1 MRVPEPFRSFSVPPT
16 QTLASLGP
24 QPLEPGRDLR
34 GITAGFVVAL
44 LILAALGIDV
54 LVNSLEVRAL
64 SAERTQTRQ
73 LLAELNELY
82 SELQEAEIALLS
94 YRSTGDSAHLAGVAD
109 ARQAAHAH
117 LAELGRL
124 GQGHAAGNAAQARI
138 EQLARQRLDQLAS
151 AAAAPPAR
159 AMEEA
164 VRQALPDAATLLGL
178 RVAVGRREAA
188 LTELL
193 DTRTANAD
201 ARLQRSLVMLPAAG
215 ALSVALLLAAF
226 VWLRREITQRR
237 AGAAALRA
245 ANAQLAQ
252 DLVDRQRSAHELH
265 LKNVELEAATLRAQ
279 SADRVK
285 SAFLATMSHEL
296 RTPLNSIIGFTAIL
310 LQELAGPINPE
321 QRKQLEMVRNS
332 SRHLLALIN
341 DVLDISKIEAGEL
354 KVRREPVGLREVIEG
369 AVAVVRPLAER
380 KRLAVAV
387 SVGHGVDEVLGDRRR
402 VQQILLNLLGNAV
415 KFTASGGIS
424 ISAELEAGRACVRV
438 ADSGIGI
445 PAEDLPHLFTPF
457 RQVDT
462 GLAREQEG
470 SGLGLAICRRLAEL
484 MDGSMAAS
492 SEPGRGSVF
501 SLTLPVAQGAPA

>member
-1 MRVPEPFRSFSVPPT
+1 MPT
-16 QTLASLGP
+16 TTALPSPDLPRPDRARG
-24 QPLEPGRDLR
+24 LR

-44 LILAALGIDV
+44 LILASLGIDV
-54 LVNSLEVRAL
+54 LANSLEVRAL
-64 SAERTQTRQ
+64 SAERTQTRK
-73 LLAELNELY
+73 LLVELNGLY
-82 SELQEAEIALLS
+82 SELQEAEIALLG
-94 YRSTGDSAHLAGVAD
+94 YRSTGDDAHLAGVTD

-117 LAELGRL
+117 LAALARL
-124 GQGHAAGNAAQARI
+124 GQGYAARNAAQARI
-138 EQLARQRLDQLAS
+138 EQLAQQRLDQLAR

-159 AMEEA
+159 EMEGA
-164 VRQALPDAATLLGL
+164 VRKPLPDAATLVAL
-178 RVAVGRREAA
+178 RVAVGRHEAT
-188 LTELL
+188 LTGLL
-193 DTRTANAD
+193 DARTAKAD
-201 ARLQRSLVMLPAAG
+201 ARLQRGLVMLPAAG
-215 ALSVALLLAAF
+215 ALSVVLLLTAF
-226 VWLRREITQRR
+226 VWLRREIVQRR
-237 AGAAALRA
+237 EGDAALRA
-245 ANAQLAQ
+245 ANAQLAD
-252 DLVDRQRSAHELH
+252 DLVERHRSAQELH
-265 LKNVELEAATLRAQ
+265 LKNMELEAATVRAQ

-310 LQELAGPINPE
+310 LQELAGPLNPE

-332 SRHLLALIN
+332 SRHLLGLIN
-341 DVLDISKIEAGEL
+341 DVLDISRIEAGEL
-354 KVRREPVGLREVIEG
+354 KVRREPMDLREAIDA

-380 KRLAVAV
+380 KQLGLVV
-387 SVGHGVDEVLGDRRR
+387 SVAPQVHEVLGDRRR

-415 KFTASGGIS
+415 KFTAVGGITVR
-424 ISAELEAGRACVRV
+424 AELEAGRACVRV

-445 PAEDLPHLFTPF
+445 AAEDLPCLFTPF

-501 SLTLPVAQGAPA
+501 TLTLPVAQGVPA